1 MMQKQDFNNK
11 QEKQGFDDKLL
22 KDLNRG
28 LLNLSEV
35 IDGSMKVIDETIK
48 DKLTEKQAIN
58 FNAFKDKLISLTL
71 AGKLKEAQELKEAFK
86 KQFSE

>member
-1 MMQKQDFNNK
+1 MQKQDFNNK